1 MQYINKKEGRLLK
14 RTIMLLCAAM
24 LFLAGYLCRT
34 PQKAEPVPE
43 PVPVRG
49 SAASVPEEGYRL
61 AAEDGYL
68 NLYRCGGDEKLIA
81 SEKIDLSLFPPRDEA
96 SLKKGIEFS
105 DEEEAFS
112 AFEDYIG

>member
-1 MQYINKKEGRLLK
+1 MK
-14 RTIMLLCAAM
+14 RTVIVLCAIML
-24 LFLAGYLCRT
+24 FFAGYFCRSPRKT
-34 PQKAEPVPE
+34 EPVPE
-43 PVPVRG
+43 TAPARG
-49 SAASVPEEGYRL
+49 SVVSAREEEYRL

-81 SEKIDLSLFPPRDEA
+81 SEKIDLSLFPPQDAA
-96 SLKKGIEFS
+96 SLKKGIGFS

>member
-1 MQYINKKEGRLLK
+1 MK
-14 RTIMLLCAAM
+14 RAIMLLCAVM
-24 LFLAGYLCRT
+24 LFLAGYFCRT
-34 PQKAEPVPE
+34 PQKADPAPE
-43 PVPVRG
+43 QTPACG
-49 SAASVPEEGYRL
+49 SAALVREEGYRL

-105 DEEEAFS
+105 DEEEAFL
-112 AFEDYIG
+112 AFEDYVG